1 SHLSRIETGADTA
14 SDDLLM
20 RVATELGAD
29 PDELLLSAG
38 RIPADLLQRM
48 SDQPTLALQFLK
60 RLRERELGR
69 RGDQEAQTALRSPT
83 GLARPILAADRDGMV
98 LAPSD
103 AVLRTPKTAES
114 VARRIIHDIVE
125 RHARPGDH
133 LASEA

>member
-1 SHLSRIETGADTA
+1 MPECWGMPQLSGGGQTGNVGGRVRELRKNARLSQRELAARLRVSFSHLSKIETGADTA

-60 RLRERELGR
+60 
-69 RGDQEAQTALRSPT
+69 
-83 GLARPILAADRDGMV
+83 
-98 LAPSD
+98 
-103 AVLRTPKTAES
+103 
-114 VARRIIHDIVE
+114 
-125 RHARPGDH
+125 
-133 LASEA
+133 